1 MYGRNR
7 RAIGANPVPGG
18 ETYPMSLD
26 NATVA
31 RIAHLARI
39 KLPAE
44 ELEPMAA
51 ELNAILSW
59 VEQLAELDTEN
70 VPPMT
75 GVEHEG
81 LRRRADVIDDG
92 GNAGAV
98 LANAPE
104 SVGGFYVVPKVVE

>member
-1 MYGRNR
+1 
-7 RAIGANPVPGG
+7 
-18 ETYPMSLD
+18 MSLD
-26 NATVA
+26 DATVA

-44 ELEPMAA
+44 DVPAMAR

-59 VEQLAELDTEN
+59 VEQLGELDTDD

-81 LRRRADVIDDG
+81 LRRRNDEITDG
-92 GNAGAV
+92 GNAEAV
-98 LANAPE
+98 LGNAPE
-104 SVGGFYVVPKVVE
+104 TVGGFFVVPKVVE

>member
-1 MYGRNR
+1 
-7 RAIGANPVPGG
+7 
-18 ETYPMSLD
+18 MSLD

-44 ELEPMAA
+44 DLEPMAN

-59 VEQLAELDTEN
+59 VEQLSELDTDN

-75 GVEHEG
+75 GVEHAG
-81 LRRRADVIDDG
+81 LRQRTDEVSDG
-92 GNAGAV
+92 GNAPAV
-98 LANAPE
+98 LGNAPD
-104 SVGGFYVVPKVVE
+104 SVSGFYVVPKVVE